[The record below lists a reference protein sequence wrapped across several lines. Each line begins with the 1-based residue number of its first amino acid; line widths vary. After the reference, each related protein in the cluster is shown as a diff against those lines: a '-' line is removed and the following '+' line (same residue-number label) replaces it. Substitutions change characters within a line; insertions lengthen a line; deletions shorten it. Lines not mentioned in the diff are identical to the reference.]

1 MLGAPLALL
10 PLVFLRCLQGPQR
23 NQQLLGSNQGLHGRR
38 CGEREVDDLGT
49 GRKEGEG
56 QVTQRSKAPSSHT
69 VVPGTGPSSLQP
81 VPRPWV
87 MLTGTWV
94 LSAQE
99 VVKISPGLCIK
110 ITPN

>member
-49 GRKEGEG
+49 GEGRRGASDAEKQG
-56 QVTQRSKAPSSHT
+56 PVKSHGCT
-69 VVPGTGPSSLQP
+69 RYWSLFPPACPQAMGHANWDMGPECSGSCQD
-81 VPRPWV
+81 
-87 MLTGTWV
+87 
-94 LSAQE
+94 LSRL
-99 VVKISPGLCIK
+99 VY
-110 ITPN
+110 